1 MESLT
6 RNRRGAG
13 GKSAE
18 EASAAREHEYRA
30 ALSQAGTEMAPGIG
44 DSGASMN
51 GVRPGESSP
60 GALEAGTAGEAAS
73 RAALPVANPFHSER
87 VRAEV
92 DLIRNRPPTLD
103 KDASR
108 LGLEPEDGDLGVG
121 GSHVGAEPD
130 YSGLLEPASAAQP
143 VPRVAR
149 VESSTEGP
157 GPSPGREEWFG
168 KDAEVEGLT
177 GCRVEGMDRV
187 IEGEAADE
195 ELKDGNSGNPIRSD
209 DARELIP
216 AGLDKAE
223 RLENLLLQVLEEN
236 KSLKRRLEHETSSD
250 VQSFLAAEF
259 PGQGYQKWLTA
270 DPLGRLGLD
279 PVKEDIIMN
288 RWLSTASILFRILCL
303 YQPGGSSER
312 AHLLSQL
319 VTPEVCKSFPDAV
332 RILRRWQQSLQ
343 RAGEVGASLPDASLP
358 LKGVDAST
366 VSLLATNPM
375 IAFRV
380 NSYRHSVA
388 LDYNPTTVGVTQLVR
403 LLQAESEAVAL
414 VETATG
420 EKRAKAAALQ
430 AAKDSGPTR
439 PPPPPPPKAAGEAS
453 ASVAAVTSG
462 DKKGKGKGKA
472 AAKGKARPKAT
483 VALDAIQGM
492 RTGFDLSQAGV
503 SDDEDEDSGE
513 GFLVQ
518 ARIGLRAL
526 TEETASWIEELL
538 EQRCFTDTQCRE
550 VLERGSDAVPGEHS
564 EWEVVDSPSPEDVR
578 ETTKPRCGL
587 FNPPRVGGE
596 TDTWLDEK
604 GLAILAVL
612 PRARGQPT
620 EDWVEEGVGW
630 QSSRKKEFLMK
641 LPKGLGVELPLKVL
655 VRLLTVK
662 RQVKQL
668 LGRVAV
674 TGQSFLISLK

>member
-18 EASAAREHEYRA
+18 EASAAREHDYRA
-30 ALSQAGTEMAPGIG
+30 ALSQAGAEMAPGIG

-108 LGLEPEDGDLGVG
+108 LGLEPEDGDLGAG

-187 IEGEAADE
+187 IEGEAVDE
-195 ELKDGNSGNPIRSD
+195 ELKDGNIGNSIRSD

-259 PGQGYQKWLTA
+259 PGQAAMDVALSV
-270 DPLGRLGLD
+270 DF
-279 PVKEDIIMN
+279 DI
-288 RWLSTASILFRILCL
+288 
-303 YQPGGSSER
+303 
-312 AHLLSQL
+312 
-319 VTPEVCKSFPDAV
+319 
-332 RILRRWQQSLQ
+332 
-343 RAGEVGASLPDASLP
+343 DASW
-358 LKGVDAST
+358 VRS
-366 VSLLATNPM
+366 
-375 IAFRV
+375 
-380 NSYRHSVA
+380 A
-388 LDYNPTTVGVTQLVR
+388 L
-403 LLQAESEAVAL
+403 
-414 VETATG
+414 
-420 EKRAKAAALQ
+420 
-430 AAKDSGPTR
+430 
-439 PPPPPPPKAAGEAS
+439 AS
-453 ASVAAVTSG
+453 ASDPEFCLVDSGATNALRPAGRAYRLDRVAMEPK
-462 DKKGKGKGKA
+462 DE
-472 AAKGKARPKAT
+472 KAT
-483 VALDAIQGM
+483 VALDAIQ
-492 RTGFDLSQAGV
+492 GV

-513 GFLVQ
+513 GFLVE

-538 EQRCFTDTQCRE
+538 EQRCFSDTQCRE
-550 VLERGSDAVPGEHS
+550 VLERGLTREDLYASGAESLSVK
-564 EWEVVDSPSPEDVR
+564 VVDSPSPEDVR
-578 ETTKPRCGL
+578 DAQAITGAL
-587 FNPPRVGGE
+587 L
-596 TDTWLDEK
+596 WLST
-604 GLAILAVL
+604 
-612 PRARGQPT
+612 R
-620 EDWVEEGVGW
+620 